1 MTFIPTTPEEVARL
15 GWSGLDAILVTGDGY
30 IDSPFVGVAVIGHV
44 LMKAGYRVG
53 IIAQPETGSADDIAR
68 LGEPELFWGVTGG
81 CIDSMVANYTAG
93 GRKRKSDDYT
103 PGGVNDRRPDRAAIV
118 YSNLIRKHMK
128 GGRPI
133 VLGGL
138 EASLRRVA
146 HYDFWSDRIR
156 RSILFDAKADYLLYG
171 MAERSV
177 VELAERLKAG
187 QAPSDVRGLCYIAPR
202 PPEGSEVLPSFAE
215 CAESKDAFTQAFH
228 VFYRN
233 NDPVSAKTLAQQQDT
248 RYLVQNPPAEYLV
261 GKELD
266 AVYELPYEREL
277 HPFDRRRGDAKALET
292 IRFSITT
299 HQGCYGECNFCSI
312 SVHQGRR
319 VRWRSEASILAE
331 ARAIAKH
338 PMFKGTLHD
347 VGGPTANMYGIE
359 CAVKAKS
366 GACANKRCL
375 FPGVCP
381 KLDVDHAR
389 QTKLLAALRRI
400 PGVRRVI
407 VASGLR
413 YDMILADE
421 RHGAGYLRQLLRHHI
436 PGQMRIAPE
445 HSEPDVLKKMGKPG
459 RETALRFKSLF
470 EKIRKEEGQKQ
481 FLTCYFIAAHP
492 GCTEKDMRALKA
504 FAERELH
511 VRPEDVQLFT
521 PTPGTYSSLMYWT
534 QRDPFTGQPIYVEKT
549 VGGRTQQK
557 NILTA
562 AESARIRRLQHQE
575 SITPR
580 SLPPRKPRNR

>member
-15 GWSGLDAILVTGDGY
+15 GWSGLDVILVTGDGY

-44 LMKAGYRVG
+44 LLDAGYRVG
-53 IIAQPETGSADDIAR
+53 IIAQPEIESAKDIAR
-68 LGEPELFWGVTGG
+68 LGEPELFWGATGG
-81 CIDSMVANYTAG
+81 CIDSLVANYTAG

-146 HYDFWSDRIR
+146 HYDFWSNKIR
-156 RSILFDAKADYLLYG
+156 RSILFDAKADFLLYG

-177 VELAERLKAG
+177 VELAGRLKRGESPTA
-187 QAPSDVRGLCYIAPR
+187 VRGLCYIAPQ
-202 PPEGSEVLPSFAE
+202 PPEGCVVLPTFAE
-215 CAESKDAFTQAFH
+215 CATDKDAFTRMFH
-228 VFYRN
+228 EFYRN
-233 NDPVSAKTLAQQQDT
+233 NDPVSARTLAQQQDT
-248 RYLVQNPPAEYLV
+248 RYLIQNPPAPYLV
-261 GKELD
+261 GKALD

-277 HPFDRRRGDAKALET
+277 HPHDRRRGDVKALET

-299 HQGCYGECNFCSI
+299 HQGCYGECNFCAI
-312 SVHQGRR
+312 TVHQGRR

-338 PMFKGTLHD
+338 PRFKGTLHD

-359 CAVKAKS
+359 CAVKSRS
-366 GACANKRCL
+366 GPCADKRCL
-375 FPGVCP
+375 FPQVCP
-381 KLDVDHAR
+381 SLQPDHER
-389 QTKLLAALRRI
+389 QIKLLAALRRI
-400 PGVRRVI
+400 PGVKKVI

-421 RHGAGYLRQLLRHHI
+421 RHGAPYLRQLLRHHI

-445 HSEPDVLKKMGKPG
+445 HSEPAVLKKMGKPDAD
-459 RETALRFKSLF
+459 TALRFKTLF
-470 EKIRKEEGQKQ
+470 ERVRKEEGRKQ

-492 GCTEKDMRALKA
+492 GCTARDMRALKT
-504 FAERELH
+504 FAERELRVH
-511 VRPEDVQLFT
+511 PEDVQLFT
-521 PTPGTYSSLMYWT
+521 PAPGTYSSLMYWT
-534 QRDPFTGQPIYVEKT
+534 ERDPFTGEPIHVEKSAA
-549 VGGRTQQK
+549 GRNKQK
-557 NILTA
+557 EILT
-562 AESARIRRLQHQE
+562 SFNRRVQ
-575 SITPR
+575 TR
-580 SLPPRKPRNR
+580 RKSK